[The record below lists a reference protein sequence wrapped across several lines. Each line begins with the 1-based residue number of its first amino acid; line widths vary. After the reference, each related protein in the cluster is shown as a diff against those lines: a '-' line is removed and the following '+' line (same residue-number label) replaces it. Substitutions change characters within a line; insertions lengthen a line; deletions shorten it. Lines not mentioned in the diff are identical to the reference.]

1 MLVLCSQCGYR
12 LRAEVGSIGVFGMWD
27 FFNDITGSDTSTVQ
41 VERCPGCGLWL
52 YYGISVE
59 SGEAAS
65 AGSE

>member
-1 MLVLCSQCGYR
+1 
-12 LRAEVGSIGVFGMWD
+12 MWD